1 MGKHRHSLLRDKTEK
16 MGAGKIQA
24 QAGWEVGVE
33 RERERQKEREKARK
47 EESNKSFGGFLNH
60 LYGQSFWTNSGQSSC
75 FVWL

>member
-33 RERERQKEREKARK
+33 RERERQK
-47 EESNKSFGGFLNH
+47 
-60 LYGQSFWTNSGQSSC
+60 
-75 FVWL
+75 